1 MSYPL
6 NWSDSRI
13 ADLSRISIPTLV
25 IFASEDLL
33 VPESDLIA
41 SEIPDATLL
50 VVEGTGHAVALESP
64 GAVNEAILAHLGRE
78 SI

>member
-50 VVEGTGHAVALESP
+50 VVEGAGHAVALESP